1 MFSNVASFS
10 VPKEKVGT
18 TDNSRASS
26 IYHHFIE
33 MQQPVDG
40 AMMDNLL
47 GAPAPSTS
55 LNNLGKIILSSGF

>member
-1 MFSNVASFS
+1 
-10 VPKEKVGT
+10 
-18 TDNSRASS
+18 
-26 IYHHFIE
+26 

-55 LNNLGKIILSSGF
+55 LNNLGKIILSSDFKDILPMLTCGSDFILQPLQVIKMKSRL

>member
-1 MFSNVASFS
+1 
-10 VPKEKVGT
+10 
-18 TDNSRASS
+18 
-26 IYHHFIE
+26 

-55 LNNLGKIILSSGF
+55 LNNLGKIILSSDFKDILPMLTCCSDFILQPLQVIKMKSRL